1 MVGNSDYPVGEIAVA
16 SGTTIRYARQT
27 LAIPDATLVKDALI
41 EHDDHLGQLILKYE
55 QTLSNPES
63 TPEQIQALLE
73 ENNGRSFE
81 TKLNT
86 IISKLQLTSLL
97 DQTVGSLS

>member
-1 MVGNSDYPVGEIAVA
+1 MI
-16 SGTTIRYARQT
+16 
-27 LAIPDATLVKDALI
+27 VKDALI

-55 QTLSNPES
+55 QTLNNPES
-63 TPEQIQALLE
+63 SPEQIQALLDEIE
-73 ENNGRSFE
+73 EKDGWSFE

-86 IISKLQLTSLL
+86 VISKLQLTPLL